1 MWHRFFI
8 IGFLASHLVLGTIV
22 IWLGVASV
30 NPFSSFS
37 MGAVSVAV
45 LLLGE
50 MLILGALFAAA
61 CHSTAKRTS
70 HPDKQR

>member
-1 MWHRFFI
+1 
-8 IGFLASHLVLGTIV
+8 V

-37 MGAVSVAV
+37 MGAVSIAV

-50 MLILGALFAAA
+50 MFILGLLFAAA
-61 CHSTAKRTS
+61 CGSTPKGPS
-70 HPDKQR
+70 QPGKQR